1 MRRFAILTTWLL
13 GMLLGMAA
21 TAAAQSAEIGIS
33 VGRSN
38 FSGRDIGTITGFETG
53 QTAVTLDNGIR
64 IGARLALNTG
74 YFFGHEVSYAYQDSG
89 LRFDG
94 GPSDGMTIQNF
105 YYNFVVH
112 ATPEG
117 SAVRPFGTGGVGVS
131 VFFPPGLSSFSGGGE
146 NKFGVNYGGGLKFKL
161 NEIFGF
167 RVDVRDH
174 VTGKPFDLAGAT
186 GRLHN
191 VEYSATFSVLF

>member
-1 MRRFAILTTWLL
+1 MRRFAILATLSL
-13 GMLLGMAA
+13 GMVA

-38 FSGRDIGTITGFETG
+38 FSDRGIGTITSFEAG

-74 YFFGHEVSYAYQDSG
+74 YFFGQEFSYSYQDSG
-89 LRFDG
+89 LSFGG
-94 GPSDGMTIQNF
+94 GPADSMTVQNV

-112 ATPEG
+112 ATPDG
-117 SAVRPFGTGGVGVS
+117 SPVRPFGTGGVGVS
-131 VFFPPGLSSFSGGGE
+131 VFFPPGLSSLSGGGQ
-146 NKFGVNYGGGLKFKL
+146 NKFGYNFGGGLKFNL
-161 NEIFGF
+161 NPIFGL
-167 RVDVRDH
+167 RLDVRDH
-174 VTGKPFDLAGAT
+174 VTGKPFDLAGGS

-191 VEYSATFSVLF
+191 VEYSATFSLLL